1 MKKSLVLLSVVA
13 ALSLSG
19 GALAA
24 TEYNAIT
31 VVSAPVY
38 LAPGV
43 HQLAR
48 AKAGERVI
56 VTSCTAV
63 TNGWC
68 YVQRVG
74 IDGWVKSSALRA
86 AKFGSG
92 SGSSFGQQSGPDRSC
107 TTQKGATVCIS
118 R

>member
-1 MKKSLVLLSVVA
+1 MKKSLALLTIIAS
-13 ALSLSG
+13 LSLTG
-19 GALAA
+19 GVLAA
-24 TEYNAIT
+24 TEYNAVT
-31 VVSAPVY
+31 VVSAAVY
-38 LAPGV
+38 LTPGT

-56 VTSCTAV
+56 VQTCTSAV
-63 TNGWC
+63 GWC

-74 IDGWVKSSALRA
+74 IDGWVKASSLRV

-92 SGSSFGQQSGPDRSC
+92 SGTSYGQQSGPNSAC
-107 TTQKGATVCIS
+107 TSQQGGKVCLS

>member
-1 MKKSLVLLSVVA
+1 MKKSLALLAIIAS
-13 ALSLSG
+13 LSLTG
-19 GALAA
+19 GAFAA
-24 TEYNAIT
+24 TEYNAVT
-31 VVSAPVY
+31 VVSAAVY

-56 VTSCTAV
+56 VETCTGPV
-63 TNGWC
+63 GWC

-74 IDGWVKSSALRA
+74 IDGWVKASSLRA

-92 SGSSFGQQSGPDRSC
+92 SGTSYGQQSGPGGAC
-107 TTQKGATVCIS
+107 TLQAGGKVCIN